1 MTIQY
6 DVFSLA
12 SVNGAEYEVLRERV
26 YERLES
32 FECKRSTH
40 LEQFAREKVRRFE
53 RHGNSRTYVLIVAD
67 GATDIDVAGFFT
79 IGMSSL
85 DLSNTNKALRR
96 KLSGDISIDSTGA
109 FAIAELARSDKYT
122 HSQLPGSV
130 ILDEA
135 KNVIRKAREHVGGRF
150 AVVDAQPE
158 IFEKLY
164 KPAGFRKLHIANP
177 PRGMQDKD
185 FITACCV
192 IRDW

>member
-1 MTIQY
+1 MSLTY

-12 SVNGAEYEVLRERV
+12 SVQAEEYGPLRDRV
-26 YERLES
+26 YELLSE
-32 FECKRSTH
+32 FECARSPH

-53 RHGNSRTYVLIVAD
+53 HHGNSRTYVLIVPSGD
-67 GATDIDVAGFFT
+67 LDIEVAAFFT
-79 IGMSSL
+79 VGMSSL
-85 DLSNTNKALRR
+85 NLTAASKGSRR

-109 FAIAELARSDKYT
+109 FAIAELARSDRFT
-122 HSQLPGSV
+122 SEELPGSI

-150 AVVDAQPE
+150 AVVDAQPV

-164 KPAGFRKLHIANP
+164 EPAGFRRIHPAQA
-177 PRGMQDKD
+177 PRGMEDKD

>member
-1 MTIQY
+1 MSIQY

-12 SVNGAEYEVLRERV
+12 SVNGNEYEVLSQRV

-32 FECKRSTH
+32 FECVRSPH

-96 KLSGDISIDSTGA
+96 RLSGDISIDSTGA
-109 FAIAELARSDKYT
+109 FAIAELARSDSYT
-122 HSQLPGSV
+122 TSQLPGSV

-164 KPAGFRKLHIANP
+164 EPAGFRKLHVANP